1 MNVSWLSR
9 VELVNTWSRI
19 VAVFSQ
25 TLVGLVINCKNP
37 KEKTVSIYSVINLL
51 LENSRTFK
59 LKSPYKNTC
68 SYLSPKSAKRVDK
81 VSEN

>member
-59 LKSPYKNTC
+59 LKSK
-68 SYLSPKSAKRVDK
+68 
-81 VSEN
+81 

>member
-59 LKSPYKNTC
+59 LKSPYKNRC

>member
-1 MNVSWLSR
+1 MNVSWSSR

-59 LKSPYKNTC
+59 LKSPYKNMC